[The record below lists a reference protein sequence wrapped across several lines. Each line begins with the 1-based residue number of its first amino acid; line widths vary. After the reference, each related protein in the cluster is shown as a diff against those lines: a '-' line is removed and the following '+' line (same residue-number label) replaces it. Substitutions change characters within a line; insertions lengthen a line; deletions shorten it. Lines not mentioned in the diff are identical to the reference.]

1 MGKYYYLITGLADIS
16 FDDVKAPY
24 TLDAFREQV
33 WSYISKRDRRIMD
46 LLLLE
51 TDCHNILSLLRDG
64 ELSSDARTGL
74 YTLPKMEEMVAAVK
88 ADDCVETEHPF
99 LPLFIKEYLSD
110 EWQMQAGFAVD
121 RILSMFYEYAM
132 RSKNGF
138 VSDWYRFNLDLNNIQ
153 SAFTAR
159 KYGLDI
165 RSLIVGTGDVAE
177 ALRTSGARDWGLSQE
192 VNFFDEMARIQ
203 EVEDLT
209 QREHSIDM
217 LKWNWLEEKTFFH
230 YFTVE
235 ILFSYMVR
243 LGIIERWAL
252 LDRDSGQRLFRRLI
266 GGLKDQIEAPVEF
279 RDVFDRPGR

>member
-46 LLLLE
+46 LLLLK

-74 YTLPKMEEMVAAVK
+74 YTLPQMEEMVAAVK

>member
-1 MGKYYYLITGLADIS
+1 
-16 FDDVKAPY
+16 
-24 TLDAFREQV
+24 
-33 WSYISKRDRRIMD
+33 MD

-74 YTLPKMEEMVAAVK
+74 YTLPQMEEMVAAVK

-252 LDRDSGQRLFRRLI
+252 LDRNSGQRLFRRLI

>member
-74 YTLPKMEEMVAAVK
+74 YTLPQMEEMVAAVK

-217 LKWNWLEEKTFFH
+217 LKWNWLEEKIFFH